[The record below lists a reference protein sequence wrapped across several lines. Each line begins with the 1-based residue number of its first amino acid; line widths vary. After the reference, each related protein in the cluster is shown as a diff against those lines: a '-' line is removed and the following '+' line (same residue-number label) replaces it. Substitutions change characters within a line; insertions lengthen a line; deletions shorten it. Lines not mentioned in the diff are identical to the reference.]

1 MVCEVER
8 FILFLTLADTSAPT
22 KQLKLRGADVTFTK
36 QEKVFGT
43 SHFINQMLN
52 SIHISIISSGLS
64 LYVTSLTINQW
75 N

>member
-36 QEKVFGT
+36 HVQMVVTRYFLNE
-43 SHFINQMLN
+43 MLN
-52 SIHISIISSGLS
+52 SIHLSMISLGLS
-64 LYVTSLTINQW
+64 LHVTS
-75 N
+75 